1 MSQPDHTPVRLLLID
16 DHHVL
21 RLGLKALLDDG
32 SSIAVVGDAGTL
44 AEGLALTY
52 ALRPDVVLMD
62 LRLPDGRGVD
72 GCREIRSRYPK
83 IRVLFLTSYVDDEA
97 LFATVLAGAQG
108 YVLKDVSGDVLAQA
122 VRTVAGGGAWLDP
135 SVADR
140 ARARIDALAGPTG
153 HAQTLSPQERR
164 ILGYLTQGL
173 TNKEIAVAMNLSEK
187 TIRNYLTSVFTKLN
201 VSRRTEAV
209 ALYME
214 RLRPLTLSETV
225 PPEHSDAICPDR

>member
-1 MSQPDHTPVRLLLID
+1 MSHAEHTPIRLLLID

-21 RLGLKALLDDG
+21 RLGLKTLLDDG
-32 SSIAVVGDAGTL
+32 TTIAVVGDAGTL
-44 AEGLALTY
+44 TEGLALTNT
-52 ALRPDVVLMD
+52 LKPDVVLMD

-72 GCREIRSRYPK
+72 GCREIRSRHPK
-83 IRVLFLTSYVDDEA
+83 TRVLFLTSYVDDEA

-108 YVLKDVSGDVLAQA
+108 YLLKDVSGDVLAQA

-135 SVADR
+135 SVAER

-153 HAQTLSPQERR
+153 HTQTLSSQERR
-164 ILGYLTQGL
+164 ILGHLTQGM

-209 ALYME
+209 ALYLE
-214 RLRPLTLSETV
+214 RLRPLSLSETV
-225 PPEHSDAICPDR
+225 AAEQAGTVCPDR